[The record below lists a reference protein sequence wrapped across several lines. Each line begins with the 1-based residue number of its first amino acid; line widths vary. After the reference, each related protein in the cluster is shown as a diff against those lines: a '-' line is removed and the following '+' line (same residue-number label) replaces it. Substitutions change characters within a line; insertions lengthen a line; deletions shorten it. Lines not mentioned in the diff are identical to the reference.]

1 MKYLVLAIAVLAI
14 AVVVK
19 AQSSCHLRE
28 LDLCLASGLAS
39 GQNLPTTVAEIQK
52 QCNGMKEMQECIG
65 NYSRRCSTKSMR
77 EFMRSITS
85 QGDARSWYQD
95 FCVKDNSEER
105 EKFLKHSVC
114 LNTAQ
119 KEARSCIRDLT
130 VALDK
135 AINSDIENRIPGK
148 NLQVVPISNCF
159 TQFQTLF
166 SEMCCAVRRMRKCS
180 SEIIEAKCGKEGM
193 KYSGQMLTNVAG
205 TRIPE
210 IACRD
215 YDPTSQ
221 KCISILPAPGT
232 KAGNTKSNSVLS
244 RLLNT
249 YSAL

>member
-1 MKYLVLAIAVLAI
+1 MKYLILGIAFVAL
-14 AVVVK
+14 AVVVR

-39 GQNLPTTVAEIQK
+39 GQNLPTTVAEINK
-52 QCNGMKEMQECIG
+52 QCNGMKEMNECIG
-65 NYSRRCSTKSMR
+65 NYTRRCSTKSMR
-77 EFMRSITS
+77 EFFRSITS
-85 QGDARSWYQD
+85 QGDTKSWYND
-95 FCVKDNSEER
+95 FCTKDNSEER

-135 AINSDIENRIPGK
+135 AINSDIETRIP
-148 NLQVVPISNCF
+148 
-159 TQFQTLF
+159 
-166 SEMCCAVRRMRKCS
+166 EMCCAVRRMRKCS
-180 SEIIEAKCGKEGM
+180 SDIIEGKCGKEGL
-193 KYSGQMLTNVAG
+193 KYSNQMVTSVAG

-215 YDPTSQ
+215 FDPTSQ
-221 KCISILPAPGT
+221 KCVSILPAPGT
-232 KAGNTKSNSVLS
+232 KPGNTKSNSVLS

>member
-1 MKYLVLAIAVLAI
+1 MKYLLIGIAFLAVATIVR
-14 AVVVK
+14 

-39 GQNLPTTVAEIQK
+39 GQNLPTTIAEINK
-52 QCNGMKEMQECIG
+52 QCNGFKEMNECIG
-65 NYSRRCSTKSMR
+65 NYSRRCSTKAMR
-77 EFMRSITS
+77 DFMRSVTS
-85 QGDARSWYQD
+85 QGDVKSWYSE
-95 FCVKDNSEER
+95 FCTKDSSEER
-105 EKFLKHSVC
+105 EKFLKHSTC

-119 KEARSCIRDLT
+119 KEARSCTRDLT

-135 AINSDIENRIPGK
+135 AINADIENRIP
-148 NLQVVPISNCF
+148 
-159 TQFQTLF
+159 
-166 SEMCCAVRRMRKCS
+166 EMCCAVRRMRKCS
-180 SEIIEAKCGKEGM
+180 SDIIEAKCGKEGM
-193 KYSGQMLTNVAG
+193 KYMGQMLQSVAG

-215 YDPTSQ
+215 FDPTSQ
-221 KCISILPAPGT
+221 KCVSILPAPGT

>member
-1 MKYLVLAIAVLAI
+1 MKYLIIGIAFLAI
-14 AVVVK
+14 VVVVR

-39 GQNLPTTVAEIQK
+39 GQNLPTTVAEITK
-52 QCNGMKEMQECIG
+52 QCNGMKEMNECIG
-65 NYSRRCSTKSMR
+65 NYTRRCSTKSMR

-85 QGDARSWYQD
+85 QGDARSFYED
-95 FCVKDNSEER
+95 FCVKDNTEEK
-105 EKFLKHSVC
+105 EKYLKHAVC
-114 LNTAQ
+114 LNAAQ

-135 AINSDIENRIPGK
+135 AINSDIENRIP
-148 NLQVVPISNCF
+148 
-159 TQFQTLF
+159 
-166 SEMCCAVRRMRKCS
+166 EMCCAVRRMRKCNT
-180 SEIIEAKCGKEGM
+180 EIIEAKCGKEGL
-193 KYSGQMLTNVAG
+193 KYTSGMVQSVAG
-205 TRIPE
+205 TRLPE

-215 YDPTSQ
+215 FDPTSQ
-221 KCISILPAPGT
+221 KCISILPAPGS

>member
-1 MKYLVLAIAVLAI
+1 MKYLLIGIAFLALVAI
-14 AVVVK
+14 VR

-39 GQNLPTTVAEIQK
+39 GQNLPTTIAEINK
-52 QCNGMKEMQECIG
+52 QCNGFKEMNECIG
-65 NYSRRCSTKSMR
+65 NYSRRCSTKAMR
-77 EFMRSITS
+77 DFMRSVTS
-85 QGDARSWYQD
+85 QGDVKSWYSE
-95 FCVKDNSEER
+95 FCTKDSSEER
-105 EKFLKHSVC
+105 EKFLKHSTC

-119 KEARSCIRDLT
+119 KESRSCTRDLT

-135 AINSDIENRIPGK
+135 AINSDIENRIP
-148 NLQVVPISNCF
+148 
-159 TQFQTLF
+159 
-166 SEMCCAVRRMRKCS
+166 EMCCAVRRMRKCS
-180 SEIIEAKCGKEGM
+180 SDIIEGKCGKEGM
-193 KYSGQMLTNVAG
+193 KYMGQMLQSVAG

-221 KCISILPAPGT
+221 KCVSILPAPGT
-232 KAGNTKSNSVLS
+232 KPGNTKSNSVLS

>member
-14 AVVVK
+14 AVVAK

-39 GQNLPTTVAEIQK
+39 GQNLPTTIAEINK
-52 QCNGMKEMQECIG
+52 QCNGMKEMNECIG

-85 QGDARSWYQD
+85 QGDARSWYSE
-95 FCVKDNSEER
+95 FCTKDNSAER
-105 EKFLKHSVC
+105 EKYLKHAVC
-114 LNTAQ
+114 LNSAQ
-119 KEARSCIRDLT
+119 KDARSCIRDLT

-135 AINSDIENRIPGK
+135 AINSDIENRIP
-148 NLQVVPISNCF
+148 
-159 TQFQTLF
+159 
-166 SEMCCAVRRMRKCS
+166 EMCCAVRRMRKCS
-180 SEIIEAKCGKEGM
+180 TDIIEAKCGKEGL
-193 KYSGQMLTNVAG
+193 KYMGQMLQSVAG

-215 YDPTSQ
+215 FDPTSQ
-221 KCISILPAPGT
+221 KCTSILPAPGT
-232 KAGNTKSNSVLS
+232 KPGNTKSNSVLS

>member
-52 QCNGMKEMQECIG
+52 QCNGMKEMNECIG

-85 QGDARSWYQD
+85 QGDARSFYND
-95 FCVKDNSEER
+95 FCVKDNSAER
-105 EKFLKHSVC
+105 ENFLKHSVC

-135 AINSDIENRIPGK
+135 AINSDIENRIP
-148 NLQVVPISNCF
+148 
-159 TQFQTLF
+159 
-166 SEMCCAVRRMRKCS
+166 EMCCAVRRMRKCS

-193 KYSGQMLTNVAG
+193 KYSGQMITNVAG

-215 YDPTSQ
+215 YDPTSS
-221 KCISILPAPGT
+221 KCTSILPAPGT

>member
-1 MKYLVLAIAVLAI
+1 MKYLVLAIAFLAF
-14 AVVVK
+14 AVIVK

-39 GQNLPTTVAEIQK
+39 GQNLPTTIAEINK
-52 QCNGMKEMQECIG
+52 QCNGFKEMNECIG

-77 EFMRSITS
+77 EFLRSITS
-85 QGDARSWYQD
+85 QGDVKSWYQE
-95 FCVKDNSEER
+95 FCQSDSSAER
-105 EKFLKHSVC
+105 EKYLRHAAC

-119 KEARSCIRDLT
+119 KDSRSCIRDLT

-135 AINSDIENRIPGK
+135 AINSDIENRIP
-148 NLQVVPISNCF
+148 
-159 TQFQTLF
+159 
-166 SEMCCAVRRMRKCS
+166 EMCCAVKRMRKCS
-180 SEIIEAKCGKEGM
+180 SDIIEGKCGKEGT
-193 KYSGQMLTNVAG
+193 KYMGQMLTSVAG

-215 YDPTSQ
+215 FDPSSQ
-221 KCISILPAPGT
+221 ACISILPAPGT
-232 KAGNTKSNSVLS
+232 KPANTKSNSVLS